1 MTRGI
6 IRMGNTASRWLWFG
20 GLWAA
25 SAAVTALVAYALR
38 WVLLG

>member
-1 MTRGI
+1 MTQ
-6 IRMGNTASRWLWFG
+6 AQSRAAWFA

-38 WVLLG
+38 WMLLG

>member
-1 MTRGI
+1 LI
-6 IRMGNTASRWLWFG
+6 MGSTTARWLWFA

-25 SAAVTALVAYALR
+25 SAAATGVVAYALH

>member
-1 MTRGI
+1 MTGGEIRPRLSRG
-6 IRMGNTASRWLWFG
+6 LWFI

-25 SAAVTALVAYALR
+25 SAMATAVFAYALR

>member
-1 MTRGI
+1 MSATALRRG
-6 IRMGNTASRWLWFG
+6 AWFV

-25 SAAVTALVAYALR
+25 SALATAIVAYALR

>member
-1 MTRGI
+1 M
-6 IRMGNTASRWLWFG
+6 SRVAWFA

-25 SAAVTALVAYALR
+25 SAAATALFAYALR

>member
-1 MTRGI
+1 MKQ
-6 IRMGNTASRWLWFG
+6 AQSRAAWFI

-25 SAAVTALVAYALR
+25 SAAAVALVAYALR

>member
-1 MTRGI
+1 MDSGA
-6 IRMGNTASRWLWFG
+6 GGTASRWLWFG

-25 SAAVTALVAYALR
+25 SAAVMALVAYALR

>member
-1 MTRGI
+1 MRGKSVSP
-6 IRMGNTASRWLWFG
+6 TLSRGLWFV

-25 SAAVTALVAYALR
+25 SATATAVFAYALR

>member
-1 MTRGI
+1 
-6 IRMGNTASRWLWFG
+6 MGSKMGAGASRWLWFG

-38 WVLLG
+38 WMLLG

>member
-1 MTRGI
+1 MTQGQ
-6 IRMGNTASRWLWFG
+6 SRAAWFA

-25 SAAVTALVAYALR
+25 SAAVTAVVAYALR